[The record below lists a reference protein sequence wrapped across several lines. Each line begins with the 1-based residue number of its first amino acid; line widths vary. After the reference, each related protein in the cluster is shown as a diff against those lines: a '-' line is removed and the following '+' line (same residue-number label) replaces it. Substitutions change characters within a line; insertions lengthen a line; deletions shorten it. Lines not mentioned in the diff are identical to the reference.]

1 MALPTMR
8 AGITGREFV
17 RVAGGF
23 GAPALGTS
31 PAGGLDI
38 DNAGNLAT
46 DGDITAQSITVE
58 NDVQQWSVQSRA
70 DDSDKFIIRDATNG
84 QDVIEILPNAGDER
98 MQMTAAETVFNQAGL
113 NVDHRVE
120 GDADQNLLFVDAG
133 NDRVGVKNNAPET
146 FLTVGEASAATTIM
160 SSSSNNEGI
169 SVLHNL
175 LRGRVLIQ
183 GTAQGELILVDSGGT
198 VNKRA
203 SGLRSADDRTTLAVY
218 NDGGGLD
225 KDNTFVMDHAT
236 GHIGMGAAPANDV
249 ALDVV
254 STTAAFRPPSMT
266 TAQRD
271 ALTASAGMMIYN
283 TTTNTMQ
290 FYNGSAWAT
299 I

>member
-46 DGDITAQSITVE
+46 DGDITAKSITVE
-58 NDVQQWSVQSRA
+58 NDVQQWNVETRG
-70 DDSDKFIIRDATNG
+70 DDNDKFIIRDATNG

-113 NVDHRVE
+113 NVDHRIE
-120 GDADQNLLFVDAG
+120 GDADANLLFLDAA
-133 NDRVGVKNNAPET
+133 NDRVGIGTNAPIQPLDVNGSAHLRSNLYLGNNGEFRSLIINDRT
-146 FLTVGEASAATTIM
+146 GGSTPVAAANRIGGLSNAGTKFTLQALNGHVVRVVDDSNNGIEVADGGAVGIGGTAATD
-160 SSSSNNEGI
+160 
-169 SVLHNL
+169 VLL
-175 LRGRVLIQ
+175 
-183 GTAQGELILVDSGGT
+183 D
-198 VNKRA
+198 
-203 SGLRSADDRTTLAVY
+203 LA
-218 NDGGGLD
+218 
-225 KDNTFVMDHAT
+225 
-236 GHIGMGAAPANDV
+236 
-249 ALDVV
+249 

-266 TAQRD
+266 TTQRD
-271 ALTASAGMMIYN
+271 LLTALAGMMIYN

-290 FYNGSAWAT
+290 FYNGSTWAT